1 MPLANARRLSQLDTH
16 WLYGC
21 IADASVRRWAKSEDL
36 WWRRAALV
44 PTTGLNNKSRGGR
57 GDAARTLAIV
67 EMLIDDREDMI
78 VKAVSWALRMLAPWE
93 PAAVRSFTE
102 THGDRIAAC
111 AKREVRNKLETGY
124 ENPRTPVRRSV
135 SVR

>member
-1 MPLANARRLSQLDTH
+1 M
-16 WLYGC
+16 
-21 IADASVRRWAKSEDL
+21 
-36 WWRRAALV
+36 
-44 PTTGLNNKSRGGR
+44 
-57 GDAARTLAIV
+57 
-67 EMLIDDREDMI
+67 
-78 VKAVSWALRMLAPWE
+78 E